1 MSIDQHRSIRWDT
14 PFGRFVRTYG
24 VAQLAQQLQVEPAA
38 IYQWVRGHTSPRPP
52 TARAIVQLYM
62 LYVCLE
68 EASGKR
74 AAADVAL
81 KLDDIYAQRD
91 LHVDQN

>member
-1 MSIDQHRSIRWDT
+1 MSIDEHRSVRWAT

-52 TARAIVQLYM
+52 TARAIVQLYS
-62 LYVCLE
+62 LYICLE
-68 EASGKR
+68 LASGKR
-74 AAADVAL
+74 VHASL

-91 LHVDQN
+91 LHAD